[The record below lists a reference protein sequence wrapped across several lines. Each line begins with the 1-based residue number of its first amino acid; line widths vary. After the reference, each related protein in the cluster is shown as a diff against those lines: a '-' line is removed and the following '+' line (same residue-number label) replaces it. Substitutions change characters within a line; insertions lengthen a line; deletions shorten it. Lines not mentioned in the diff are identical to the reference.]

1 MTIPSKR
8 LLVKLAVL
16 QAINL
21 AALAFTTFQTTS
33 STTTR
38 FSLVGSRHHRQ
49 WNTHT
54 HTNVDSPKPKSSSSS
69 SSCLSVA
76 SSPTDVDVDMPELG
90 KEGVYHI
97 MDERQYK

>member
-1 MTIPSKR
+1 MTISSKR
-8 LLVKLAVL
+8 LLVQLAVL

-21 AALAFTTFQTTS
+21 AALAFTTTQTTSS

-38 FSLVGSRHHRQ
+38 PSLVGSRHHRQ
-49 WNTHT
+49 WNTVT
-54 HTNVDSPKPKSSSSS
+54 HTNIDSPKPKSSSS

-76 SSPTDVDVDMPELG
+76 SSQTDVDVDMPELG